1 MKIVKYVL
9 TLLTTS
15 SVFADSYFDS
25 ELFKLDSSCLE
36 QISSYALCFNNFSD
50 VKSIAS
56 ACELSKKNGC
66 YNFYMNT
73 KEKVIPKVCYE
84 AEKEGDI
91 KYDIIEYYEKY
102 ESYMR
107 MFCQYTNNEGNPCE
121 AGELYFKLDNRSN
134 ESEIYK
140 IVDKNCENSNCNK
153 VLMQFLQQ
161 EYKNPYYN
169 ENIKQLIY
177 EVFNYVKSDECLS
190 KQKDTSNTI
199 TSTITTKASTVKASI
214 ISKIT
219 TTTIK
224 ASNNNKTST
233 TTKASNTKVSIS
245 TVANRCGSAF
255 GGRCANANYCCS
267 KYNYCGTSDEYCG
280 NGCQSEF
287 GICNPSKQNT
297 KVSSVNST
305 TSVSRTSNKIS
316 SVEYRCGPDYGRC
329 SGANQCCSKYN
340 YCGTTD
346 DYCGKGC
353 QSEFGVCN
361 NTTKTSNSNI
371 PISTVKDRCGS
382 QFGKCADSSEC
393 CSQYGYCGTSDA
405 HCNSGCQ
412 PNYGICK

>member
-1 MKIVKYVL
+1 MKIVRYVL
-9 TLLTTS
+9 TLLMTS
-15 SVFADSYFDS
+15 SVFAESYLES
-25 ELFKLDSSCLE
+25 ELFKLDAKCVLKIE
-36 QISSYALCFNNFSD
+36 PYCNCFDNFLD
-50 VKSIAS
+50 ENSIAS
-56 ACELSKKNGC
+56 ACEISKKDGC
-66 YNFYMNT
+66 YHYFSST
-73 KEKVIPKVCYE
+73 KENVIPEVCFE
-84 AEKEGDI
+84 AEKEGGI
-91 KYDIIEYYEKY
+91 KYDIVENYERY
-102 ESYMR
+102 ESLMR
-107 MFCQYTNNEGNPCE
+107 LFCQFTNNQGNPCE
-121 AGELYFKLDNRSN
+121 AGEFFFKYGTI
-134 ESEIYK
+134 SETELYK

-161 EYKNPYYN
+161 EYKYAYN
-169 ENIKQLIY
+169 EEIKQLIY
-177 EVFNYVKSDECLS
+177 EVFNYVKSDKCLS

-199 TSTITTKASTVKASI
+199 TSTTTTKASTVKASV